1 MSVETGPRLVA
12 FRSRAAAALGAT
24 AARWR
29 ARVARP
35 DPLATQLL
43 LLTAAFTAVVAV
55 LILAPSAATFHERW
69 LRDRLQS
76 AELASVGVEALPYSA
91 VEPETADQ
99 LLAIGGVTAV
109 AVSDQGVLR
118 LLLQAPDLPRTPDF
132 IDLRADN
139 PGARLLDPWRTL
151 TGHPERSIRVRAAPR
166 YRAGDYIEIV
176 APAEP
181 LRQELRAY
189 LLNTLLLSLAIA
201 VSAGGL
207 LYAGLALLVLRPLR
221 RVTRAIERF
230 AEDPQGPTEPPSARD
245 DAIGQVERE
254 LARMQAEV
262 RQSLQ
267 SRQRLVALGEA
278 VARINHDLRNMLT
291 SAQMASDRLAASAD
305 PQVARALPR
314 LERALTRASDL
325 SRNVLDY
332 GRSEEPPP
340 VLRRVSLAAAVAAA
354 AEDADLDAEGVR
366 LERGF
371 PARTA
376 VQADPDQL
384 HRILVNLM
392 RNARQAI
399 LNDPGRDG
407 RGRVRVSARRTDT
420 AWVLRVEDDGP
431 GVPPRVRER
440 LFLPFVTGAQ
450 GGTGLGLAIA
460 RELAR
465 AHGGELDLV
474 ESGPD
479 GTVFELVLPLA

>member
-1 MSVETGPRLVA
+1 MSGAVDPSPKPGLARVRTWLT
-12 FRSRAAAALGAT
+12 AAAAL
-24 AARWR
+24 RQQ
-29 ARVARP
+29 VSRP
-35 DPLATQLL
+35 DPLATRLL
-43 LLTAAFTAVVAV
+43 LLTAVFTGVVAV

-91 VEPETADQ
+91 VEPETGDQ

-118 LLLQAPDLPRTPDF
+118 LLLQAPALPRTPDF
-132 IDLRADN
+132 IDLRRDSL
-139 PGARLLDPWRTL
+139 GAWLLDPWRTL
-151 TGHPERSIRVRAAPR
+151 AGHPDRSIRVRAAPR
-166 YRAGDYIEIV
+166 YRTGDYIEIV

-181 LRQELRAY
+181 LKQELRAY

-201 VSAGGL
+201 AAAGGL

-230 AEDPQGPTEPPSARD
+230 AGDPQAPTEAPSARD

-291 SAQMASDRLAASAD
+291 SAQMASERLAASPD
-305 PQVARALPR
+305 PMVARALPR

-325 SRNVLDY
+325 SGNVLDY
-332 GRSEEPPP
+332 GRSEEPAP
-340 VLRRVSLAAAVAAA
+340 VRRRVPLAAAVEAA
-354 AEDADLDAEGVR
+354 AEDADLDPGGVR
-366 LERGF
+366 LERRF
-371 PARTA
+371 AARTTVA
-376 VQADPDQL
+376 ADPDQL
-384 HRILVNLM
+384 HRLLVNLM

-399 LNDPGRDG
+399 LNDPAREG
-407 RGRVRVSARRTDT
+407 RGRVRVSARKGEG
-420 AWVLRVEDDGP
+420 AWVLRLEDDGP
-431 GVPPRVRER
+431 GVPERVRER
-440 LFLPFVTGAQ
+440 LFQPFVTGAR

-460 RELAR
+460 RELAQ
-465 AHGGELDLV
+465 AHGGDLTLV
-474 ESGPD
+474 ETGPQ